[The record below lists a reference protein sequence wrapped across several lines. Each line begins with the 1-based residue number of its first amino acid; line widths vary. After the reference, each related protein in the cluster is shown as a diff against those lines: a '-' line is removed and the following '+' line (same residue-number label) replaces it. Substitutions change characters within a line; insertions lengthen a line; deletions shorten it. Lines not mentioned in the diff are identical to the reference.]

1 MRSCPDYSTLYDR
14 NDAGSSYLVSCRGTS
29 DYLVSGDQSQPF
41 YNSFNKSRS
50 NMERDWSS
58 FNASA
63 CDFCPSIHYKT
74 HVPLSIND
82 IKLNGER
89 SLPSHFH
96 SLTDSSSLMRNHFP
110 SGYTRTTSR
119 PYQSPC
125 GPNSLPPIPV
135 AIPTHPVGAHFQRSR
150 FISPTQNHSH
160 SVSPPTHLSPNEVD
174 IEKLENGE
182 EKRTC
187 VMIRNLPN
195 KYHRDDV
202 VRLLFSIVNSTLH

>member
-1 MRSCPDYSTLYDR
+1 MRSCPDYSTLYDQF
-14 NDAGSSYLVSCRGTS
+14 DAGSSYLVNHGGNS

-41 YNSFNKSRS
+41 YNSFSNSRS
-50 NMERDWSS
+50 NTERNWSS
-58 FNASA
+58 FNVSI

-74 HVPLSIND
+74 HVPLSINGR
-82 IKLNGER
+82 KLNGEG
-89 SLPSHFH
+89 SLPSRF

-119 PYQSPC
+119 PHQSPC

-135 AIPTHPVGAHFQRSR
+135 AIPTQSIRAHFQRSR
-150 FISPTQNHSH
+150 FESSTQNHSH
-160 SVSPPTHLSPNEVD
+160 SISPPIHLSPNEVD
-174 IEKLENGE
+174 IGKLENGE

-202 VRLLFSIVNSTLH
+202 VRLLFSIVNSPVH